1 MGVTPPAAARP
12 FAHLHTH
19 TEYSLLDGMS
29 RIPGLVRRA
38 AADGMPAV
46 AITDHGNL
54 IGAFKMHRAA
64 REAGIKPILG
74 CEAYVAP
81 GSRKE
86 KNKDAD
92 NQHLVLLA
100 KNETGY
106 RNLLRLTSIAHKDGY
121 HYKPRM
127 DFDLLEEHHEGL
139 IALSA
144 CPKGIVPREI
154 VEDGDPL
161 EVAGRYLEVFGKGN
175 YFLEIMDH
183 SPAGEPE
190 GAAARL
196 SGLERRIAEGAI
208 QLSRRTG
215 IPLVGTNDSHYEG
228 PGDARAHDF
237 RLCIST
243 NTTHSSEKRLRFD
256 SEEFYFKSS
265 AEMRKV
271 FASCPEAY
279 ANTLEI
285 AERIE
290 DYDLVR
296 KESLLPDF
304 EVPADITLDEHF
316 ERSVRDGLAARLEV
330 EAAHGERPPRSDYE
344 ARLEVELGVIRR
356 TGYSAYFLIVQ
367 DFVRFARRK
376 RIPVG
381 PGRGSAA
388 GSLVAYALGITGI
401 DPLAHG
407 LLFERFLNPDRV
419 SPPDIDVD
427 FCEIRRE
434 EVLDYVS
441 EKYGSDRVAQI
452 LTLGTL
458 QAKLAVRDVAR
469 MLEVPGAEI
478 DRLAKL
484 IPDGVGL
491 EQAFER
497 EPRLKEAVGS
507 DRRLTEIFEIAKR
520 LEGLARNIG
529 THAAG
534 VVVAPRPLEEVLPL
548 YRDVE
553 PAGGRGAAAGG
564 EGRRRTQFDMKDCE
578 AVGLFKMDFLGLRA
592 LTQIEDCAR
601 RIEEDPDLELPPGEA
616 DAVRAIRD
624 GDFEKVPPDPRAFEL
639 FSRADTDGLFQ
650 FESSGMR
657 RLLARYRPETLDDL
671 AALNALYR
679 PGPLESGM
687 TDEFVETKRQ
697 GRDSRKLDERVRR
710 LFTETRGLIV
720 YQEQVM
726 WAARELAGYSLAQA
740 DILRKAMGKKDPA
753 VMAAQEKA
761 FVEGA
766 SERGL
771 PRKVAQETF
780 AQIAKFAGYGFNR
793 AHAVGYALVA
803 YVSGWLKALYPV
815 HFMASLLTAQQRSS
829 DKDDRIART
838 RNSAEE
844 RGIRVLPPD
853 LRSSGADARV
863 EKGAVRFGLAALKGV
878 GQPAARAVVEA
889 RETLG
894 GVRTLAELL
903 GELDLR
909 AVNRGVLEAFA
920 GAGALDFLGV
930 PRSRVSAAIPQAIRA
945 AQRARARKDEGAQ
958 ALFGGGGERP
968 ADAFAE
974 APEWSEEERLRRE
987 REALG
992 FYWRGHPAK
1001 AYREALGGWVSGPI
1015 SSVTSSGE
1023 QEVRIVGLVRR
1034 LRKRTTRDGR
1044 PMANFAVEDETG
1056 HLSVVVFPGEWE
1068 HCPSLEQE
1076 PAVCVSGRTRKDSGA
1091 SADDP
1096 PEISA
1101 SRVLL
1106 ASAAPFEFARR
1117 VDLEVADP
1125 TEVRRSLELLV
1136 GRHPGTATLQL
1147 RLGAKG
1153 AGSALRVGAGVRPN
1167 AEFAAEAISVLGP
1180 DAVWLN
1186 DRPLPSFALRS
1197 A

>member
-86 KNKDAD
+86 KNRDAD

-243 NTTHSSEKRLRFD
+243 NTTYSSEKRLRFD

-367 DFVRFARRK
+367 DFVRFARQK

-491 EQAFER
+491 EQALER

-553 PAGGRGAAAGG
+553 PAGGRGAAAAG

-1068 HCPSLEQE
+1068 RCPSLEQE

>member
-228 PGDARAHDF
+228 RGDARAHDF

-243 NTTHSSEKRLRFD
+243 NTTYSSEKRLRFD

-553 PAGGRGAAAGG
+553 PAGGRGA
-564 EGRRRTQFDMKDCE
+564 GRRRRGAPTDPVRHE
-578 AVGLFKMDFLGLRA
+578 GLRGRRSVQDGLPRAPGPHPDRGLRA
-592 LTQIEDCAR
+592 ADRRGPGPRTPPGRSGRGPRHPRRRLREGAAGSPGLRVVLPGGHRRPLPVREFRDAPPARPLPAGDAR
-601 RIEEDPDLELPPGEA
+601 RPRGAQRALPAG
-616 DAVRAIRD
+616 
-624 GDFEKVPPDPRAFEL
+624 
-639 FSRADTDGLFQ
+639 
-650 FESSGMR
+650 
-657 RLLARYRPETLDDL
+657 
-671 AALNALYR
+671 
-679 PGPLESGM
+679 
-687 TDEFVETKRQ
+687 
-697 GRDSRKLDERVRR
+697 
-710 LFTETRGLIV
+710 
-720 YQEQVM
+720 
-726 WAARELAGYSLAQA
+726 AARERH
-740 DILRKAMGKKDPA
+740 DRR
-753 VMAAQEKA
+753 V
-761 FVEGA
+761 
-766 SERGL
+766 RGD
-771 PRKVAQETF
+771 ET
-780 AQIAKFAGYGFNR
+780 
-793 AHAVGYALVA
+793 
-803 YVSGWLKALYPV
+803 P
-815 HFMASLLTAQQRSS
+815 
-829 DKDDRIART
+829 
-838 RNSAEE
+838 
-844 RGIRVLPPD
+844 
-853 LRSSGADARV
+853 
-863 EKGAVRFGLAALKGV
+863 
-878 GQPAARAVVEA
+878 
-889 RETLG
+889 
-894 GVRTLAELL
+894 
-903 GELDLR
+903 
-909 AVNRGVLEAFA
+909 
-920 GAGALDFLGV
+920 GAGTPGNWTSAYAGCS
-930 PRSRVSAAIPQAIRA
+930 PRPAGSSSTRSR
-945 AQRARARKDEGAQ
+945 
-958 ALFGGGGERP
+958 
-968 ADAFAE
+968 
-974 APEWSEEERLRRE
+974 
-987 REALG
+987 
-992 FYWRGHPAK
+992 
-1001 AYREALGGWVSGPI
+1001 
-1015 SSVTSSGE
+1015 
-1023 QEVRIVGLVRR
+1023 
-1034 LRKRTTRDGR
+1034 
-1044 PMANFAVEDETG
+1044 
-1056 HLSVVVFPGEWE
+1056 
-1068 HCPSLEQE
+1068 
-1076 PAVCVSGRTRKDSGA
+1076 
-1091 SADDP
+1091 
-1096 PEISA
+1096 
-1101 SRVLL
+1101 
-1106 ASAAPFEFARR
+1106 
-1117 VDLEVADP
+1117 
-1125 TEVRRSLELLV
+1125 
-1136 GRHPGTATLQL
+1136 
-1147 RLGAKG
+1147 
-1153 AGSALRVGAGVRPN
+1153 
-1167 AEFAAEAISVLGP
+1167 
-1180 DAVWLN
+1180 
-1186 DRPLPSFALRS
+1186 
-1197 A
+1197 